1 MDINAANNAT
11 GGLAILDR
19 ANDQPKLALEVLDKA
34 IEGTDQLKV
43 DESAKAEMAAFT
55 GKGQR
60 INITA

>member
-11 GGLAILDR
+11 GGLAILSR
-19 ANDQPKLALEVLDKA
+19 ANDQPKLAIEVLEKS
-34 IEGTDQLKV
+34 IEGTSQLKV
-43 DESAKAEMAAFT
+43 DESSQAEMAAFT